1 LQKCRRLR
9 YLLLLIISVFLI
21 SGNLYS
27 QDNID
32 YSKQKDLKD
41 VIRKVFGSKKDSID
55 PRLKFSEK
63 REASFTFLP
72 GISYN
77 PATAFVLG
85 FNATKSWYL
94 GTSKITNNSSANLAA
109 SYTTKNQFKFSLQ
122 QNVFTDDNKINFQ
135 GDARLW
141 LFAQNTYGLGSAT
154 KPDDIQD
161 MDFNLIRFNE
171 NILMS
176 AKKNLYMGI
185 GYSLEYYYKIS
196 TVDSSGIFKYPNHH
210 NTYSKLH
217 GLDSTK
223 SISSGPVLNF
233 YYDSRD
239 NTVNAYKGA
248 VVDLKYYNYNTIF
261 GSHSNWQKITLDAR
275 VYKSLNEKKSLKLA
289 AWVMGSWVLNGRPPY
304 LSLTST
310 GWDKYN
316 TSGRGFIQGRF
327 RGRQFLYG
335 EIENRIDITSDGF
348 IGMVLFANATTASD
362 PDSNIKLFDS
372 VEPAGGI
379 GIRIKFDKYSRTN
392 IGIDYAIG
400 NYGSS
405 GIFMSIGEFF

>member
-1 LQKCRRLR
+1 MQKCRRLR

-135 GDARLW
+135 
-141 LFAQNTYGLGSAT
+141 
-154 KPDDIQD
+154 
-161 MDFNLIRFNE
+161 
-171 NILMS
+171 
-176 AKKNLYMGI
+176 
-185 GYSLEYYYKIS
+185 
-196 TVDSSGIFKYPNHH
+196 
-210 NTYSKLH
+210 
-217 GLDSTK
+217 
-223 SISSGPVLNF
+223 
-233 YYDSRD
+233 
-239 NTVNAYKGA
+239 
-248 VVDLKYYNYNTIF
+248 
-261 GSHSNWQKITLDAR
+261 
-275 VYKSLNEKKSLKLA
+275 
-289 AWVMGSWVLNGRPPY
+289 
-304 LSLTST
+304 
-310 GWDKYN
+310 
-316 TSGRGFIQGRF
+316 
-327 RGRQFLYG
+327 
-335 EIENRIDITSDGF
+335 
-348 IGMVLFANATTASD
+348 
-362 PDSNIKLFDS
+362 
-372 VEPAGGI
+372 
-379 GIRIKFDKYSRTN
+379 
-392 IGIDYAIG
+392 
-400 NYGSS
+400 
-405 GIFMSIGEFF
+405 